1 VLATY
6 GLREQVE
13 LFVVDL
19 GEYRDAPQCGSLVG
33 RTRFG
38 QLPFSDHERT

>member
-1 VLATY
+1 VKKPLVGGDVLAIY
-6 GLREQVE
+6 GARELIE

-19 GEYRDAPQCGSLVG
+19 SEYRNTPQCGSLIG

-38 QLPFSDHERT
+38 